1 MGKFGL
7 FAVALMVAGG
17 FLVYRCSMGSGPS
30 ERDFWNKTAQETLFN
45 CMDKL
50 RDGDTASC
58 AKSLKTEA
66 DYLNDS
72 KADKKQAKIRA
83 QNKAEEI
90 AREAQKLCSPQGGWG
105 KTVILNS
112 GDLSLETGRGLAV
125 YRIAGVGKNG
135 KNCFEMEILAF
146 KDFSWDLVIAPD
158 ALPSLPLDEYLKQ
171 NSARLMP

>member
-7 FAVALMVAGG
+7 FAVVLMIAGG
-17 FLVYRCSMGSGPS
+17 FFVYRCSMGSGPS
-30 ERDFWNKTAQETLFN
+30 ERDFWNKTAQETLFD

-66 DYLNDS
+66 DYLDDS
-72 KADKKQAKIRA
+72 RAGKKRAKIRA

-90 AREAQKLCSPQGGWG
+90 AREAQKLCSPKGGWD
-105 KTVILNS
+105 KTVILHS
-112 GDLSLETGRGLAV
+112 GDLSLETGKGLIG

-146 KDFSWDLVIAPD
+146 KDFSWVLVIDPNAR
-158 ALPSLPLDEYLKQ
+158 PSLPLDEYLKQ
-171 NSARLMP
+171 NSARLKP

>member
-7 FAVALMVAGG
+7 FAVVLMVAGG
-17 FLVYRCSMGSGPS
+17 FFIYRCSMGSGPS

-58 AKSLKTEA
+58 AKSLKIET
-66 DYLNDS
+66 DYFNDS
-72 KADKKQAKIRA
+72 KTSKKQAKIRA

-112 GDLSLETGRGLAV
+112 GDLSLETGRGLIG

-135 KNCFEMEILAF
+135 TNCFEMEMLAF
-146 KDFSWDLVIAPD
+146 KDFSWSLVIAPND
-158 ALPSLPLDEYLKQ
+158 GPSLPLDEYLKQ
-171 NSARLMP
+171 NSARLKP